1 MKPNLLARLL
11 ILPVLAWNVQ
21 CALAFL
27 FQPEVYAPGFELS
40 GVAGAAAVRG
50 MGILFLMWNIPY
62 AVALSDPLRRR
73 VSLYESAAMQAVAL
87 VGETLLL
94 FSLPDGFPMLRAS
107 ILRFIAFDAA
117 GLLLLL
123 AAVGLVLSRRR
134 AASLSQA

>member
-1 MKPNLLARLL
+1 MKPNLLAR
-11 ILPVLAWNVQ
+11 IFIIPVLAWNVQ

-27 FQPEVYAPGFELS
+27 IQPATYAPGFELS
-40 GVAGAAAVRG
+40 GVAGTAAVRG

-73 VSLYESAAMQAVAL
+73 VSLHESAAMQAVAL

-94 FSLPDGFPMLRAS
+94 LSLPDGFPVLRAS
-107 ILRFIAFDAA
+107 ILRFIWFDAA

-123 AAVGLVLSRRR
+123 AAVALVRSRPA

>member
-1 MKPNLLARLL
+1 MKPNLLARLM
-11 ILPVLAWNVQ
+11 IFPVLAWNVQ

-27 FQPEVYAPGFELS
+27 LQPDAYAPGFELS
-40 GVAGAAAVRG
+40 GAPGAAAVRG

-62 AVALSDPLRRR
+62 AVALSDPLLRR

-94 FSLPDGFPMLRAS
+94 AGLPAGVPGLRAS
-107 ILRFIAFDAA
+107 ILRFIWFDAA

-123 AAVGLVLSRRR
+123 AAVVLVVWRGR
-134 AASLSQA
+134 AARLSQA